1 MKTLKFLTA
10 TVVIALVFAFALHAS
25 FLKWGQTYGIGSV
38 VDNFILK
45 SINGN
50 YVSLSDY
57 KNSKGVILVFTSFRC
72 PYSKNHDTKLQKLD
86 KRYGPKGYFVI
97 AIDPT
102 ISETDIF
109 KRLRSQISKTDFSFP
124 YLLDENQEM
133 AENFNVEKVPT
144 AFILQKKK
152 PGFVIRYFGPIDVFS
167 DGENK
172 NHIDFVM
179 AQLLKTGEIPMDKI
193 KITGCRIKP

>member
-10 TVVIALVFAFALHAS
+10 TVVIALVLAFALRAS
-25 FLKWGQTYGIGSV
+25 FLKWEQTYGIGSV

-72 PYSKNHDTKLQKLD
+72 PYSKNHDKKLQKLD
-86 KRYGPKGYFVI
+86 ERYGPQGYALI

-109 KRLRSQISKTDFSFP
+109 KSLRNRISKTNFSFP
-124 YLLDENQEM
+124 YLLDENQGM
-133 AENFNVEKVPT
+133 AEQFDVKKVPT

-152 PGFVIRYFGPIDVFS
+152 PGFIISYFGPIDNFS
-167 DGENK
+167 NSK
-172 NHIDFVM
+172 NHIDTVM
-179 AQLLKTGEIPMDKI
+179 DQLLNTGKI
-193 KITGCRIKP
+193 TTEKVKITGCRIKS